1 MTRAPLAMSSP
12 PSSSTATSSSA
23 TSTESLALR
32 AMPAVFVLLWATGFI
47 GAKLGLPYAP
57 PLKFLLWRF
66 LIVVV
71 LMTIV
76 ALVMRAPWPR
86 GARLGHVAVAG
97 ILLQAGYLA
106 GVFVGISMH
115 MPAGLS
121 SLIVGMQPLLTG
133 AWGMFS
139 GERLGARQWMGLVLG
154 FVGVVLVVSNKVG
167 FSGFGW
173 EAVAFTLMALLAITI
188 GTVYQKK
195 HCGGVDL
202 RTQSVVQFIAACAV
216 LLPFSLAFETR
227 EVVWSG
233 QFVFALLWVVFV
245 LSFGAISLLMLLLR
259 KGAATMVSSLMYLV
273 PPVTALIAYVMFD
286 EHLSALAIA
295 GMAVAAI
302 GVALVVRAPAR
313 SAA

>member
-1 MTRAPLAMSSP
+1 MTPSP
-12 PSSSTATSSSA
+12 VQSA
-23 TSTESLALR
+23 TGESPALR
-32 AMPAVFVLLWATGFI
+32 AMPALFVVLWATGFI

-71 LMTIV
+71 LMGLL

-86 GARLGHVAVAG
+86 GRRLVHVAVAG

-106 GVFVGISMH
+106 GVFVGISLG

-133 AWGMFS
+133 MGGFFT
-139 GERLGARQWMGLVLG
+139 GERVSRRQWLGLILG
-154 FVGVVLVVSNKVG
+154 FVGVALVVSGKVG

-173 EAVAFTLMALLAITI
+173 QAVASTVIALFAITI

-195 HCGGVDL
+195 YCGGEDL
-202 RTQSVVQFIAACAV
+202 RTQSVVQFAAAGLV
-216 LLPFSLAFETR
+216 LLPLSLAFETR
-227 EVVWSG
+227 EVVWSAH
-233 QFVFALLWVVFV
+233 FILALAWVVFV

-259 KGAATMVSSLMYLV
+259 RGAATMVSSLMYLV
-273 PPVTALIAYVMFD
+273 PPVTALIAYFFFD
-286 EHLSALAIA
+286 EHLAPAAIA
-295 GMAVAAI
+295 GMAVAVI
-302 GVALVVRAPAR
+302 GVALVVQPNARPAR
-313 SAA
+313 